1 MAGNN
6 ISKQILNN
14 TLLFIIQLFKKNNVE
29 NWFVA
34 YGTLLGIIRENSC
47 IDGDDDID
55 IIVCKNNFDN
65 IKKLLLENGF
75 EFDYGYNIGK
85 SRSIIKTLYQEEKQF
100 ASIDFYMAD
109 IDENGNFH
117 DLWENV
123 LWTNCYD
130 SEKKLLQYKWNNQI
144 INIPFNPEEKLNGRY
159 GNSWKTPSNSK
170 GCMPRRR
177 KI

>member
-85 SRSIIKTLYQEEKQF
+85 SRSIIKLMKMVIFMIYGKMYYGQIVMILRKNYYN
-100 ASIDFYMAD
+100 I
-109 IDENGNFH
+109 NG
-117 DLWENV
+117 
-123 LWTNCYD
+123 
-130 SEKKLLQYKWNNQI
+130 I
-144 INIPFNPEEKLNGRY
+144 IK
-159 GNSWKTPSNSK
+159 
-170 GCMPRRR
+170 
-177 KI
+177 